1 MRLWFVNSWA
11 YVCFAGLMVI
21 VMVLRGFKLS
31 ATLPEVV
38 ARMIGAVF
46 GLAIII
52 FGIWMNLR

>member
-11 YVCFAGLMVI
+11 YVCFAGLMV
-21 VMVLRGFKLS
+21 MVVALQGLK
-31 ATLPEVV
+31 AKAALPEVA
-38 ARMIGAVF
+38 ARVIGAIC